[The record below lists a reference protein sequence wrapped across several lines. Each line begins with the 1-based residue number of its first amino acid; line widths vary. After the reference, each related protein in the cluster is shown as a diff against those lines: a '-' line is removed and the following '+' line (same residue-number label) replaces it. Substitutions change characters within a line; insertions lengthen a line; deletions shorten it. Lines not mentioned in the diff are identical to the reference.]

1 MTTQSQSCSPLSL
14 NFLNDMKLLFPCTL
28 LLLLFG
34 CSSNSKDTQL
44 SPLFSDIEG
53 VERVSDSL
61 AIYQYKDTLYYFNEA
76 SECLFK
82 IPYGFKYAK
91 GSDWDVDGL
100 HFWNNDSTITISLSC
115 LDRGYPIV
123 HDDYTPGETEIDIL
137 SQVAC
142 DNADVRMYYDISDK
156 GYLKVGFTPDF
167 KPMLEK
173 CIAYYNNEDDMI
185 NEHLHIIRL
194 VYPDSLAKQAF
205 NINFNY
211 IEPWPNNF
219 YK

>member
-1 MTTQSQSCSPLSL
+1 MLSTNLSYIQLFL
-14 NFLNDMKLLFPCTL
+14 NFLIEMKNLLPIALLF
-28 LLLLFG
+28 LLFG
-34 CSSNSKDTQL
+34 CASKINETQ
-44 SPLFSDIEG
+44 SPQLFSEIEG
-53 VERVSDSL
+53 VKSISDSL
-61 AIYQYKDTLYYFNEA
+61 PIYQYKDTLYYFNEA

-82 IPYGFKYAK
+82 IPSGFKYAK
-91 GSDWDVDGL
+91 GSDWDVDGV
-100 HFWNNDSTITISLSC
+100 HFWNADSTITISLSC

-123 HDDYTPGETEIDIL
+123 HDDCTPGETEIDIL

-156 GYLKVGFTPDF
+156 GYLKVGFTPDCN
-167 KPMLEK
+167 PMLEK

-194 VYPDSLAKQAF
+194 VYPDSLAKLAF

>member
-1 MTTQSQSCSPLSL
+1 MKYLLPFVILILLIGCTSKQ
-14 NFLNDMKLLFPCTL
+14 NDNIAAPI
-28 LLLLFG
+28 
-34 CSSNSKDTQL
+34 
-44 SPLFSDIEG
+44 FSELEG
-53 VERVSDSL
+53 VVRVTDSL
-61 AIYQYKDTLYYFNEA
+61 PIYQYKDTLYYFNEA

-82 IPYGFKYAK
+82 IPHGFKFAK
-91 GSDWDVDGL
+91 GSDWDVDGV
-100 HFWNNDSTITISLSC
+100 HFSNTDSTIVINLTC
-115 LDRGYPIV
+115 LDRGFAKAKGENV
-123 HDDYTPGETEIDIL
+123 DDVTEEDIL

-142 DNADVRMYYDISDK
+142 DNADIRMYYEVSDK

-173 CIAYYNNEDDMI
+173 CIAHFDNDEDMI
-185 NEHLHIIRL
+185 NEHLHILRL

-205 NINFNY
+205 YINLDY